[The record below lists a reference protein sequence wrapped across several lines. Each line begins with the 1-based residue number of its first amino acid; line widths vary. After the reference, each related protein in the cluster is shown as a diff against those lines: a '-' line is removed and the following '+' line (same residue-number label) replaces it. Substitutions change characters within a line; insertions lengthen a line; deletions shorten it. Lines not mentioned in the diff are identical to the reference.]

1 MSYPLSGICDS
12 CQKSFMSRNEDA
24 REAET
29 EVKAAFDRHTWERET
44 FIDTAARIVKKH
56 GL

>member
-29 EVKAAFDRHTWERET
+29 EVKSAFDKHMCEPET
-44 FIDTAARIVKKH
+44 FIDSAARIVKKH